1 MQIEISTQQLNSDIS
16 TMNQQLEALQSARDN
31 VFSCMEQ
38 LSTMWEGPAHY
49 QFQRQV
55 MVDSNRL
62 TNLMKEIQNLIDCMQ
77 YARQEYDKCH
87 DTVWD
92 KISSLRLSSDT

>member
-16 TMNQQLEALQSARDN
+16 TMNQQLEALKSARDN
-31 VFSCMEQ
+31 VFSCLEQ
-38 LSTMWEGPAHY
+38 LSTMWEGKAHF
-49 QFQRQV
+49 QFQNQV
-55 MVDSNRL
+55 LMDSNRL
-62 TNLMKEIQNLIDCMQ
+62 YSLMKEIQNLIDCMQ

-92 KISSLRLSSDT
+92 KINSLRLSSDT